1 MALTILDLFDK
12 LKRLD
17 EISLLEILNITA
29 EDLVDRFEDRIE
41 AMFDV
46 LVDELDDTEEE
57 ETNKDVERTGA
68 RL

>member
-41 AMFDV
+41 AMFDE
-46 LVDELDDTEEE
+46 LVDELDDYP
-57 ETNKDVERTGA
+57 
-68 RL
+68 

>member
-29 EDLVDRFEDRIE
+29 EELVDRFEDRIE
-41 AMFDV
+41 AMFDQ
-46 LVDELDDTEEE
+46 LVDEIDDTEEDE
-57 ETNKDVERTGA
+57 E
-68 RL
+68 

>member
-29 EDLVDRFEDRIE
+29 EELVDRFEDRIE
-41 AMFDV
+41 AMFDQ
-46 LVDELDDTEEE
+46 LVDEIDDTEEE
-57 ETNKDVERTGA
+57 EE
-68 RL
+68 

>member
-57 ETNKDVERTGA
+57 DQ
-68 RL
+68 

>member
-41 AMFDV
+41 AMFDD
-46 LVDELDDTEEE
+46 LVDELDDTQEEE
-57 ETNKDVERTGA
+57 
-68 RL
+68 

>member
-29 EDLVDRFEDRIE
+29 EELVDRFEDRIE
-41 AMFDV
+41 AMFDD

-57 ETNKDVERTGA
+57 DQ
-68 RL
+68 

>member
-41 AMFDV
+41 AMFDQ
-46 LVDELDDTEEE
+46 LVDEIDDTEEE
-57 ETNKDVERTGA
+57 EE
-68 RL
+68 